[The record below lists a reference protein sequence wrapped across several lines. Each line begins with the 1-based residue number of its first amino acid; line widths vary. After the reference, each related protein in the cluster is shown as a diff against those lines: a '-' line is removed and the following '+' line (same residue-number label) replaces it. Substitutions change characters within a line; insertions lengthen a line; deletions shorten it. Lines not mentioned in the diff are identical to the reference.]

1 LIKLPIVNGQ
11 RAREVA
17 GPRRNAERTRARIVA
32 AARKEFSRSGFG
44 GARVG
49 AIARAAGVNTSLIF
63 YYFQNKAGLYR
74 AVSERRIATYMPPS
88 GEHAPT
94 RDDLF
99 AWPLWLFGLGE
110 ESQETVRVALREGI
124 GMEWSRPPLMEEEM
138 RRESFQQQVARVR
151 RVQAAGGLPSDL
163 DAEHVTLL
171 LYILGVYPYML
182 PQFGPMI
189 AGGGPREARFREKFE
204 AFVRDL
210 SQVLGQATQTDAHRR
225 SPRDD

>member
-1 LIKLPIVNGQ
+1 M
-11 RAREVA
+11 A
-17 GPRRNAERTRARIVA
+17 GPRRNAERTRACIVA
-32 AARKEFSRSGFG
+32 AARREFSRSGFN

-74 AVSERRIATYMPPS
+74 AVSERRIATYLPPA
-88 GEHAPT
+88 GDGLPT
-94 RDDLF
+94 REDLF

-124 GMEWSRPPLMEEEM
+124 GMESSRPPLMEEEM

-151 RVQAAGGLPSDL
+151 RVQSLGGLPSEL
-163 DAEHVTLL
+163 DPAHLTLL

-182 PQFGPMI
+182 PQFARMI
-189 AGGGPREARFREKFE
+189 AGAAPRDAHFSEKFE

-210 SQVLGQATQTDAHRR
+210 AEVLGA
-225 SPRDD
+225 